1 MDNPDSGSV
10 GQIEKLIVKLD
21 SQILNAADLCAERYR
36 LEHRENWRPNFK
48 APALERGG
56 TMHKMLDHY
65 YAQKKKGRGKLE
77 DHHKLVEE
85 CLVIGRLACAETDI
99 EVEDF
104 EENDVRTF
112 QDYILRWQYDG
123 WEILDVEQ
131 PFSFVLYEDD
141 VPLEF
146 EGDLYSGLCIIYEGI
161 IDLRVIDPKQGE
173 IVVDTKTESRKSNP
187 FILSNQFQGY
197 EMAFNVPVVVN
208 KVGYQKTLEA
218 KEKFRRL
225 THLTGPVLL
234 EEWRQ
239 DCIHTVREIIGWHN
253 TETFKRNRTSCD
265 KYSGCI
271 YQRVCKEPPEVRE
284 FKLMSWYHKGEPW
297 DPYKRDKDKAESTPV
312 EA

>member
-1 MDNPDSGSV
+1 MEIPDPV
-10 GQIEKLIVKLD
+10 MNVEKLIVKLD
-21 SQILNAADLCAERYR
+21 SQILNSADFCPQRYK
-36 LEHRENWRPNFK
+36 LEHKENWRPNFK

-56 TMHKMLDHY
+56 TMHKMLDY
-65 YAQKKKGRGKLE
+65 YYRKRKEGRGKLT
-77 DHHKLVEE
+77 DHAKLVEE
-85 CLVIGRLACAETDI
+85 TLIVGRLACAETNID
-99 EVEDF
+99 VEDF

-112 QDYILRWQYDG
+112 KDYVLRWQYDG

-141 VPLEF
+141 MPLEF
-146 EGDLYSGLCIIYEGI
+146 EGDPYTGLIIIYEGI
-161 IDLRVIDPKQGE
+161 IDLRVSDPKLGE

-208 KVGYQKTLEA
+208 KVGYQKTVED

-225 THLTGPVLL
+225 VHQTGPVLL
-234 EEWRQ
+234 AEWRA
-239 DCIHTVREIIGWHN
+239 DCIYTVKQIIDWHN
-253 TETFKRNRTSCD
+253 TGYFKRDRTSCD

-284 FKLMSWYHKGEPW
+284 YKLMAWYHKGEPW
-297 DPYKRDKDKAESTPV
+297 DPYNRDAQKKAPS
-312 EA
+312 EAVA